1 MTAYSKKTVGGVL
14 KDQKLRKMTE
24 DMMNEVVSVGKAN
37 NVELRENIVE
47 ETIQKAQNFPG
58 ETKTSF
64 QRDYEKGKEKNEGD
78 IFAGAL
84 IRMAKEHNIDIPV
97 TTKVYGLLIS

>member
-1 MTAYSKKTVGGVL
+1 MTAYTNKTIGGVL
-14 KDQKLRKMTE
+14 KDRKLRKMTE
-24 DMMNEVVSVGKAN
+24 DIMNEVVSVGKAN

-64 QRDYEKGKEKNEGD
+64 QRDYEKGKEKTELD
-78 IFAGAL
+78 IFGGAL
-84 IRMAKEHNIDIPV
+84 IRLAKEHNIDIPV
-97 TTKVYGLLIS
+97 TTKVYSELI